1 MLIVFK
7 AQGAADVLMF
17 GEVAFA
23 LMEIMGKQPGERG
36 IVTAFEVPEA
46 LDRLRRALAADKAAP
61 KPLGPQDEDTDRE
74 ADGERRFVSLGQRAL
89 PLIGLLEHARR
100 EELPVLWGV

>member
-7 AQGAADVLMF
+7 TQGAADVLMF

-23 LMEIMGKQPGERG
+23 LIEIMGKQPGERG

-46 LDRLRRALAADKAAP
+46 LGRLRKALAADKAAP
-61 KPLGPQDEDTDRE
+61 KPLGPQDDTDRE